1 MINDDLMKAAIEKWG
16 IDLQIDLA
24 QEECAEL
31 IETIAHYRR
40 GRLNSNKK
48 LIEEIADVKI
58 MIRQLE
64 MMFGEDEVD
73 LVVQQKMDRLSS
85 RLNRNVYDEEKI

>member
-1 MINDDLMKAAIEKWG
+1 MINDELMQKAIQKWG

-31 IETIAHYRR
+31 IEAIAHWRR
-40 GRLNSNKK
+40 GRDDCNTK

-64 MMFGEDEVD
+64 LVFGVDAVED
-73 LVVQQKMDRLSS
+73 VVQYKMQRLAS
-85 RLNRNVYDEEKI
+85 RIERNSFEN